1 MIALRRYGH
10 SATSPGES
18 ITPPRDTPPTPPAQ
32 GPEDQISTSWLQLGV
47 VCAASFVVWT
57 GFGAI
62 LPYLPI
68 FLREQAHSSM
78 LMIGVVASM
87 FYVGT
92 LLFSSPL
99 GWLSDTLGRK
109 PVMASGVAL
118 YAVAMLLFTTTLEP
132 MWFIVFRLLEG
143 IGAAAVGPAGQA
155 FIADIT
161 PERHRS
167 RAYGILTTA
176 QFGGL
181 IVGPALAWPVYH
193 AFGEGTDGFY
203 AIFVAGAMG
212 AAGATLALL
221 TLVHEPPPTGR
232 RSAYRRVHGS
242 MRPPYREIL
251 TPAVLAFFLIAFTNH
266 FTMGAFEVV
275 WSIRLKDLG
284 ASLSFISLTFIV
296 FAAPMLLSFVGGILA
311 DRHSRFVLMFA
322 GFTIAAGAWIVYGT
336 TTDFRVILVA
346 SAIEGLAIAFSFPAK
361 QAFLIQVSPMQ
372 WRGTVVGMENTS
384 MQLAGLIGTLAAPI
398 VYGWVSGYVLA
409 LAGCVSLLGLAIA
422 APVLRNEWR
431 RLNEAV
437 DAGSRDQLA
446 AGQERR
452 TSR

>member
-1 MIALRRYGH
+1 M
-10 SATSPGES
+10 
-18 ITPPRDTPPTPPAQ
+18 
-32 GPEDQISTSWLQLGV
+32 

-109 PVMASGVAL
+109 PVMVSGVAL

-132 MWFIVFRLLEG
+132 MWFIAFRLLEG

-203 AIFVAGAMG
+203 AIFVAGAIG

-232 RSAYRRVHGS
+232 RRAHRRIHGS

-251 TPAVLAFFLIAFTNH
+251 TPAVLAFFHIAFTNH

-322 GFTIAAGAWIVYGT
+322 GFTIAAGAWIVTARQRTSGSSSSPV
-336 TTDFRVILVA
+336 RSRA
-346 SAIEGLAIAFSFPAK
+346 WPSPSPSPPNRHFSF
-361 QAFLIQVSPMQ
+361 
-372 WRGTVVGMENTS
+372 R
-384 MQLAGLIGTLAAPI
+384 
-398 VYGWVSGYVLA
+398 
-409 LAGCVSLLGLAIA
+409 
-422 APVLRNEWR
+422 
-431 RLNEAV
+431 
-437 DAGSRDQLA
+437 
-446 AGQERR
+446 
-452 TSR
+452 

>member
-1 MIALRRYGH
+1 
-10 SATSPGES
+10 
-18 ITPPRDTPPTPPAQ
+18 
-32 GPEDQISTSWLQLGV
+32 
-47 VCAASFVVWT
+47 
-57 GFGAI
+57 
-62 LPYLPI
+62 
-68 FLREQAHSSM
+68 
-78 LMIGVVASM
+78 
-87 FYVGT
+87 
-92 LLFSSPL
+92 
-99 GWLSDTLGRK
+99 
-109 PVMASGVAL
+109 
-118 YAVAMLLFTTTLEP
+118 
-132 MWFIVFRLLEG
+132 
-143 IGAAAVGPAGQA
+143 
-155 FIADIT
+155 
-161 PERHRS
+161 
-167 RAYGILTTA
+167 
-176 QFGGL
+176 
-181 IVGPALAWPVYH
+181 
-193 AFGEGTDGFY
+193 
-203 AIFVAGAMG
+203 
-212 AAGATLALL
+212 
-221 TLVHEPPPTGR
+221 
-232 RSAYRRVHGS
+232 
-242 MRPPYREIL
+242 
-251 TPAVLAFFLIAFTNH
+251 
-266 FTMGAFEVV
+266 MGAFEVV
-275 WSIRLKDLG
+275 WSMWLKDLG

>member
-1 MIALRRYGH
+1 M
-10 SATSPGES
+10 
-18 ITPPRDTPPTPPAQ
+18 
-32 GPEDQISTSWLQLGV
+32 V
-47 VCAASFVVWT
+47 
-57 GFGAI
+57 
-62 LPYLPI
+62 
-68 FLREQAHSSM
+68 
-78 LMIGVVASM
+78 
-87 FYVGT
+87 
-92 LLFSSPL
+92 
-99 GWLSDTLGRK
+99 
-109 PVMASGVAL
+109 SGVAL
-118 YAVAMLLFTTTLEP
+118 YAVAMLFFTTTLEP
-132 MWFIVFRLLEG
+132 MWFIAFRLLEG

-161 PERHRS
+161 SERHRS

-193 AFGEGTDGFY
+193 AFGEGADGFY
-203 AIFVAGAMG
+203 AIFFAGAIG

-221 TLVHEPPPTGR
+221 TLVHEPPPTAR
-232 RSAYRRVHGS
+232 RKSYRRMHGS
-242 MRPPYREIL
+242 MRPRYREIL

-311 DRHSRFVLMFA
+311 DRYSRFVLMFG
-322 GFTIAAGAWIVYGT
+322 GFTVAGGAWIVYGT
-336 TTDFRVILVA
+336 TTDFQLILVA

-361 QAFLIQVSPMQ
+361 QAFLMQVSPTR

-384 MQLAGLIGTLAAPI
+384 MQLAGLIGTLAAPL

-431 RLNEAV
+431 RLNEAD
-437 DAGSRDQLA
+437 DARSRDQLA